1 MRVAAAL
8 LLALAAAT
16 AATAARAESLT
27 ILASTPAGVPI
38 ADLIA
43 VLDPLDGQAPAAAA
57 HPSALIDQIHKQF
70 VPQVSVIRT
79 GTAVRFPN
87 SDRIRHQVYSFS
99 PPRVFNLKLYAGTEA
114 PPVVFDHAGLVVLG
128 CNIHDSMAAFV
139 AVVDTPYFGR
149 TDAAGRLRLDA
160 PAGHYR
166 LRLWHPGLAQP
177 IAPRPVTL
185 AAEPRTIDVRAEP
198 AADPALVTEWTD

>member
-1 MRVAAAL
+1 MRAAGALWLAL
-8 LLALAAAT
+8 LSIA
-16 AATAARAESLT
+16 AARAETLS
-27 ILASTPAGVPI
+27 IEARTPSGAPI
-38 ADLIA
+38 VDLVA
-43 VLDPLDGQAPAAAA
+43 ALDPLDGPPPAAAPGA
-57 HPSALIDQIHKQF
+57 ALIDQVHKQF

-99 PPRVFNLKLYAGTEA
+99 PARVFNLKLYAGTAA
-114 PPVVFDHAGLVVLG
+114 PPVIFDRPGLVVLG
-128 CNIHDSMAAFV
+128 CNIHDSMVAFV

-149 TDAAGRLRLDA
+149 TDAGGRLRLEA
-160 PAGHYR
+160 PPGRYR

-185 AAEPRTIDVRAEP
+185 AGEPRTIDVQAQP
-198 AADPALVTEWTD
+198 AADPSVVTEWTD